1 MRNFDPEFIFY
12 YGQYRIYGRGVF
24 VPGRAGIDRRSNDA
38 AAS

>member
-1 MRNFDPEFIFY
+1 MRNFDPSLYFIT
-12 YGQYRIYGRGVF
+12 VF

>member
-1 MRNFDPEFIFY
+1 MRNFDPSLYFITDSTGFT
-12 YGQYRIYGRGVF
+12 GRGVF